1 MEGLVGN
8 RPREEHAGRI
18 ELLLQN
24 QGPLVTMVSNCS
36 GDNSPAGAESL
47 KPEVWVLEKAQCFLS
62 RRLKDKQHWRKHC
75 LAVHGDLAPLVRG
88 SSMMF

>member
-8 RPREEHAGRI
+8 RPREEHAFKTKV
-18 ELLLQN
+18 LLLPWYPTVLETTAQRG
-24 QGPLVTMVSNCS
+24 Q
-36 GDNSPAGAESL
+36 SPS
-47 KPEVWVLEKAQCFLS
+47 KPEVWVLEKAQCFLA